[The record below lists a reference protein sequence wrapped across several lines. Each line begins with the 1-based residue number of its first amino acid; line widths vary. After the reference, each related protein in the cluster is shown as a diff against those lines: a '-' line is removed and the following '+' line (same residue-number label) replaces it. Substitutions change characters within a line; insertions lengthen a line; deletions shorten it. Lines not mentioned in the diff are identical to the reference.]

1 MICSIYFDKKEY
13 LYWGSRYSL
22 CTTMIGDFCC
32 ANPTCAFE
40 ATDNDA
46 GEYTISAGGHKNRI
60 LLLYIEGIPLNFSY
74 K

>member
-1 MICSIYFDKKEY
+1 MGIKILLMHNND
-13 LYWGSRYSL
+13 W
-22 CTTMIGDFCC
+22 DFCC

>member
-1 MICSIYFDKKEY
+1 
-13 LYWGSRYSL
+13 
-22 CTTMIGDFCC
+22 MIGDFCC

-46 GEYTISAGGHKNRI
+46 GEYTISVGGHKNRI